1 MVLSPWRES
10 STIPAALYRYLYFRI
25 KRRVR
30 IISVQCNNVDRGELD
45 PVKAFIAIGPEVT
58 TLNESDKTVV
68 VKSGYVC
75 SFGDLIWQPKQEVI
89 LEPSQQI
96 MFQIFGV
103 LADDV
108 HATVLYEDVVC

>member
-1 MVLSPWRES
+1 M
-10 STIPAALYRYLYFRI
+10 
-25 KRRVR
+25 R
-30 IISVQCNNVDRGELD
+30 IISAGCNNVTRGELD
-45 PVKAFIAIGPEVT
+45 PVKAFIAVGPEVA
-58 TLNESDKTVV
+58 TLSETDKTVV

-89 LEPSQQI
+89 LNPSQQI

-108 HATVLYEDVVC
+108 RADVLYEEAPEPRKTLF